1 MVKFSVVNHIDK
13 NKTGLLIRGHANYV
27 KHGPDIVCAAV
38 SAIGQT
44 AYVGVKAFTNTDV
57 KQLRE
62 GYISFTCDKT
72 VQTQA
77 IINAAI
83 CGLKQLEQQYPQCIQ
98 EDK

>member
-1 MVKFSVVNHIDK
+1 MVKFSVVNHIDE
-13 NKTGLLIRGHANYV
+13 NRTGLLIRGHANYV
-27 KHGPDIVCAAV
+27 KRGPDIVCAAV

-44 AYVGVKAFTNTDV
+44 ACAGVDAVTDTDI
-57 KQLRE
+57 KHMQE
-62 GYISFTCDKT
+62 GYISFTCGKT

-83 CGLKQLEQQYPQCIQ
+83 CGLKQLEQQYPQCVQ